1 VLVSFNGTDGANPFS
16 SLIADANGDLF
27 GTTKAGGASGD
38 GVVFEIAKTANGYAG
53 TPAVLVSFNGT
64 DGANPYGGLVA
75 DANGDLFGTTELGGA
90 SGGGVVFEIAKTAN
104 GYAGT
109 PAVLVSFNGTDGA
122 DPFGGLVADANGDL
136 FGTTE
141 GGGASGDGTVF
152 ELSPGLGGYVL
163 STVSFN
169 GTDGANPIGGLVAD
183 ANGDLFGTT
192 ADSVPSGVG
201 TVFEVLC
208 FLAGTGIATPLGE
221 VPVEALRAGDLV
233 LTAAGSAV
241 PLTWIGRQSV
251 TAATKLDRDLH
262 YPVRICP
269 DAVAPGIPHR
279 DLLVTGDHAVFVDG
293 HLIPARMLV
302 NGASIRAEHDM
313 TAFTY
318 FHLELERHDL
328 LLADG
333 LAAESYLDTGNRH
346 MFSDDNVAGR
356 VPPGRASAA
365 ACYAERGVAPLTLAP
380 ALVEPVWRGL
390 AARAAVVAFAPESA
404 GQHGLHLLAAGRR
417 ILPIHIAGDR
427 AMFVVPAGV
436 REAVLVSAAA
446 RPSDHRPWLDDRRRL
461 GVMVGRVR
469 VRAASETTDIALDGP
484 LLGAGWHDVEPAGRW
499 TAGRGVLALPACA
512 EVSILELTI
521 AAAMADR
528 AAQREAA

>member
-1 VLVSFNGTDGANPFS
+1 MASLITLYSFNGTDGETPQGSLIEDAHGDLFGMTRLGGANGDGTVFELSPGLGGYVRSTASFDGPDGANPNGG
-16 SLIADANGDLF
+16 LVADANGDLF
-27 GTTKAGGASGD
+27 GTAELGGASGD

-64 DGANPYGGLVA
+64 DGANPFTSL
-75 DANGDLFGTTELGGA
+75 
-90 SGGGVVFEIAKTAN
+90 I
-104 GYAGT
+104 
-109 PAVLVSFNGTDGA
+109 
-122 DPFGGLVADANGDL
+122 
-136 FGTTE
+136 
-141 GGGASGDGTVF
+141 
-152 ELSPGLGGYVL
+152 
-163 STVSFN
+163 
-169 GTDGANPIGGLVAD
+169 AD

-192 ADSVPSGVG
+192 ADEYPSGVG

-208 FLAGTGIATPLGE
+208 FLAGTGIATPSGE

-233 LTAAGSAV
+233 LTAAGRAV

-251 TAATKLDRDLH
+251 TAAAKLDRDLH
-262 YPVRICP
+262 YPVRICR

-293 HLIPARMLV
+293 HLMPARMLV
-302 NGASIRAEHDM
+302 NGASIRAERGM

-417 ILPIHIAGDR
+417 IPPIHIAGDR

-436 REAVLVSAAA
+436 REAVLVSGAA

-469 VRAASETTDIALDGP
+469 VRAAGVATDIALDGP
-484 LLGAGWHDVEPAGRW
+484 LLGASWHDVEPAGRW

-521 AAAMADR
+521 AGAMVDR
-528 AAQREAA
+528 RARREAA